1 MKRIMQRVVVSIVL
15 TTVFF
20 LSQIIYSYAEE
31 IELTEVS
38 VDEVSTIDDNSTIN
52 EAETSV
58 SNNIDNSDEF
68 EETDNSEEDFSEE
81 KNEVEVE
88 EDFPLVD
95 VDNYLSYGET
105 WSDSNEEYTYEFE
118 IDYSNMEIFW

>member
-1 MKRIMQRVVVSIVL
+1 MQRVVVSIVL

-58 SNNIDNSDEF
+58 SNNIDNSD
-68 EETDNSEEDFSEE
+68 
-81 KNEVEVE
+81 
-88 EDFPLVD
+88 
-95 VDNYLSYGET
+95 
-105 WSDSNEEYTYEFE
+105 
-118 IDYSNMEIFW
+118 